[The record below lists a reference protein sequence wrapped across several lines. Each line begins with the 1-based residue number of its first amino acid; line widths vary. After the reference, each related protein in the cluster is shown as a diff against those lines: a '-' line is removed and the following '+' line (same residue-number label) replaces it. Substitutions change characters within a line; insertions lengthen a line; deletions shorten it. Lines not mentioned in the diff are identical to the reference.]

1 MPRTNWF
8 EKSIAAL
15 KAPVMFSC
23 HAMTRLISRAQDDM
37 LPGFVRGKMRLH
49 FLTCA
54 GCRRYA
60 EQLGFLRGA
69 LHRLSES
76 AEGIPAQPLPL
87 QARARMK
94 QMLREQSQ
102 TTLPAESAVVN
113 IAPDADAAAAAEK
126 VVAFPVP
133 HRSQWTRV
141 LQLAAAVAVFAGL
154 AGWWLRES
162 QRTPFAAVP
171 ERIIEFFATKQ
182 KVDPAP
188 QSKDELRTLLVQR
201 GAPANLRIPASLQPL
216 ENAACQVVDVQGQKV
231 YLASFWRVAGERRGL
246 PELVHLVVARRG
258 DFRDPPAAK
267 QPRFSE
273 HDGWSFASWSEGDI
287 IYTLAAA
294 APPDTLRQF
303 VSFAPLRSY
312 AASGFRIVLADIT
325 RADLI
330 SSR

>member
-1 MPRTNWF
+1 MPRTHWF
-8 EKSIAAL
+8 EKSLAAL
-15 KAPVMFSC
+15 RAPVMFSC
-23 HAMTRLISRAQDDM
+23 HAMTRLISRAQDDT
-37 LPGFVRGKMRLH
+37 LPGFVRGKMGLH

-113 IAPDADAAAAAEK
+113 IAPDAHAAAPAEK
-126 VVAFPVP
+126 VVEFPVP

-162 QRTPFAAVP
+162 QRTPYAAVP
-171 ERIIEFFATKQ
+171 ARIIEFFATKQ

-188 QSKDELRTLLVQR
+188 QGKGELRTLLVQR
-201 GAPANLRIPASLQPL
+201 GAPANVRIPASLQPL
-216 ENAACQVVDVQGQKV
+216 ENAACQVVDVKGQKV
-231 YLASFWRVAGERRGL
+231 YLACFWRVAAEGRGL

-258 DFRDPPAAK
+258 DFRDPPASK

-287 IYTLAAA
+287 AYTLAAA
-294 APPDTLRQF
+294 ASLDTLRQF
-303 VSFAPLRSY
+303 VASAPLRYY
-312 AASGFRIVLADIT
+312 AACGIRIALADISL
-325 RADLI
+325 AKLI

>member
-8 EKSIAAL
+8 GKSIAAL
-15 KAPVMFSC
+15 KASVMFSC
-23 HAMTRLISRAQDDM
+23 RDMTRLISQAQDDT

-54 GCRRYA
+54 VCRRYE

-76 AEGIPAQPLPL
+76 ADVIPAQPLPL

-94 QMLREQSQ
+94 QILREQSQ
-102 TTLPAESAVVN
+102 ATKPDESVVVN
-113 IAPDADAAAAAEK
+113 IAPDANAAAAAEK

-141 LQLAAAVAVFAGL
+141 LQLAAGIAVFAGL

-162 QRTPFAAVP
+162 HRTSFAAVP
-171 ERIIEFFATKQ
+171 DRIIEFFATKQ

-188 QSKDELRTLLVQR
+188 SSKDELRALLVQR
-201 GAPANLRIPASLQPL
+201 GAPTNLRIPASLQPL

-231 YLASFWRVAGERRGL
+231 YLACFWRVAGEGRGL

-258 DFRDPPAAK
+258 DFRNAPASDK
-267 QPRFSE
+267 PQLSE
-273 HDGWSFASWSEGDI
+273 HDGWAFASWSEGDI
-287 IYTLAAA
+287 AYTLAAA
-294 APPDTLRQF
+294 APLETLRQF
-303 VSFAPLRSY
+303 VSVAPRRY
-312 AASGFRIVLADIT
+312 YVASGFWMILAAIT
-325 RADLI
+325 RSDLI

>member
-1 MPRTNWF
+1 MPRFHWF
-8 EKSIAAL
+8 GKSIAAL
-15 KAPVMFSC
+15 KARVMFSC
-23 HAMTRLISRAQDDM
+23 HDMTRLISRAQDGT
-37 LPGFVRGKMRLH
+37 LPGIVSGRMRLH

-60 EQLGFLRGA
+60 EQLLFVRA
-69 LHRLSES
+69 AVHRLSEP
-76 AEGIPAQPLPL
+76 ADGIPAQPLPL
-87 QARARMK
+87 QAKARMK

-102 TTLPAESAVVN
+102 ATMPVENAVVN
-113 IAPDADAAAAAEK
+113 IAPNASAAEDTEK

-133 HRSQWTRV
+133 HRSSWTRV

-162 QRTPFAAVP
+162 LRTPFAAVP

-188 QSKDELRTLLVQR
+188 QGKDEMLALLVNR
-201 GAPANLRIPASLQPL
+201 GAPANLRIPASLQSL
-216 ENAACQVVDVQGQKV
+216 ENAACQVVEVRGQKV
-231 YLASFWRVAGERRGL
+231 FLACFWRVAGEGRGL

-258 DFRDPPAAK
+258 DFRDPPASK

-273 HDGWSFASWSEGDI
+273 QDGWSFASWSEGDI

-294 APPDTLRQF
+294 APLDTLRQF
-303 VSFAPLRSY
+303 VAIAPLRHS
-312 AASGFRIVLADIT
+312 AVGGIRLMLADVMP
-325 RADLI
+325 ADLI
-330 SSR
+330 RSR